1 MKTMERLVGI
11 GMAVGWCLGASAAPG
26 PIVIDLAGESAAR
39 AAATITVDG
48 QIYVPGTV
56 IRDAVFPT
64 QHCVRVSGPGV
75 YVQRWN
81 ALGGFPRFSQTNDV
95 LWIMGSADPDVTVTH
110 TATVTKN
117 VRYVSPT
124 GRDATDA
131 GLTAADPYRTLDYAA
146 LQAPDVCV
154 IFCAAGDYREGA
166 YVSGSERSR
175 VYDYKKQLL
184 FRGAGIGR
192 SVLWGEL
199 DGTDPSDGRGLG
211 AMRCAFFDSG
221 ARSAIQGFTVRDGR
235 CVSTGTESATTAR
248 GGGGCNV
255 NFVDCLI
262 TNCAAWRGQVVYHGS
277 LTRCVVVG
285 NAVTQTAGGRLFE
298 GTCTVTSSALFESA
312 VDGVRPALSQDAPLY
327 QCTVYPATGLSA
339 NALVADPCVFTNCV
353 SSATGDFGSSVRAQC
368 AGCVWKWGRTNF
380 DPAKQVVSD
389 CTDADPDCVDWAGRD
404 IRLKATSPAIGAG
417 VLPDDYYKFYCS
429 DLMGRP
435 VVFRRGRPTAGA
447 VQEIVACV
455 RVTAQPDVGTVEPSG
470 DTVLEPGARVTVR
483 ARGVTRPVAG
493 FTVNGAFVAGP
504 TYTYEAPTDD
514 TTPDSVVVS
523 AVVFGTNWYVNANAE
538 SGGDGFSPAT
548 AKRTLAEAFA
558 GDVRAGDV
566 ILVAEGDYA
575 DGTMAQP
582 SAADS
587 IRCRVAIPA
596 GVSLVASGRR
606 EATRIVGAA
615 ASAEDSADNYPG
627 CGADAV
633 RCVWMGAGA
642 RIRGFTLTGGRT
654 ACVALDGGSDKSSSR
669 EACYGGAVLAKSG
682 AVVEDCLITNAVSR
696 RGSAATGG
704 TFRRCTFVDI
714 GGAHSVLTDWDALNY
729 KLGEVE
735 SSSFD
740 FFNMPLDVA
749 APLVNVFV
757 GERKANGAPHNAA
770 IIMRAGRIVRN
781 AVCLAHISMATADSC
796 MLTNVV
802 CQGFS
807 GAGAAVA
814 SIVGFGGVWTVGEMT
829 AGLRAEGGAFVGL
842 SGRDSAFVDAGG
854 TAEGGLAGAID
865 LAGLPRVSN
874 GAIDVGPWEYDWRGD
889 FAKAIGGRGTA
900 VSVASAGVT
909 LSEAGLVRLTDGER
923 LICTVT
929 DVRKATLPFAVSGG
943 TLTLDDG
950 TGERTFTADG
960 DCAHAARPVTFTLA
974 FSGEGY
980 ADILRLKSDGGL
992 LLLVK

>member
-1 MKTMERLVGI
+1 MIK
-11 GMAVGWCLGASAAPG
+11 
-26 PIVIDLAGESAAR
+26 LAGESAAR
-39 AAATITVDG
+39 ADATITVDG
-48 QIYVPGTV
+48 QPYLPGTE
-56 IRDAVFPT
+56 IRDDVFPT

-81 ALGGFPRFSQTNDV
+81 ALSGFPRFSQTNDV
-95 LWIMGSADPDVTVTH
+95 LWIMGSADPGVTVTH

-124 GRDATDA
+124 GRDAADA
-131 GLTAADPYRTLDYAA
+131 GLTADAPYRTLDYAA
-146 LQAPDVCV
+146 SQAPNVCV
-154 IFCAAGDYREGA
+154 ILCSAGDYREGA
-166 YVSGSERSR
+166 YASGSERSR
-175 VYDYKKQLL
+175 VHDYGKQLL
-184 FRGAGIGR
+184 FRGAGVGR

-199 DGTDPSDGRGLG
+199 AGTDPSDGRGP
-211 AMRCAFFDSG
+211 AAVRCAFFDSS

-235 CVSTGTESATTAR
+235 CISTGTESATTAR

-277 LTRCVVVG
+277 LARCVVAG
-285 NAVTQTAGGRLFE
+285 NAVAATAGGRLFE
-298 GTCTVTSSALFESA
+298 GACTVTSSALFESA
-312 VDGVRPALSQDAPLY
+312 VDGVCPALSLETPLY

-339 NALVADPCVFTNCV
+339 NALVANPCVFTNCV
-353 SSATGDFGSSVRAQC
+353 SSATGDFGQSVRAQC
-368 AGCVWKWGRTNF
+368 AGCVWQWGRTNF

-389 CTDADPDCVDWAGRD
+389 CTDADPDCIDWAGRD

-417 VLPDDYYKFYCS
+417 VVPDDYYKFYCS

-435 VVFRRGRPTAGA
+435 VVFREGRPTAGA
-447 VQEIVACV
+447 VQDVVACV

-470 DTVLEPGARVTVR
+470 DTVLEPGASVTVR
-483 ARGVTRPVAG
+483 AKGVTRPVAG
-493 FTVNGAFVAGP
+493 YTVNGAFVAGS
-504 TYTYEAPTDD
+504 TYTYEAPADGA
-514 TTPDSVVVS
+514 TPDPVVVS
-523 AVVFGTNWYVNANAE
+523 AVVFGTNWYVNAHAE

-548 AKRTLAEAFA
+548 AKRTLAEALA

-566 ILVAEGDYA
+566 ISVAEGDYA

-582 SAADS
+582 SASDS

-615 ASAEDSADNYPG
+615 ASVEDSAADYPG

-669 EACYGGAVLAKSG
+669 EACYGGAVLAKGG
-682 AVVEDCLITNAVSR
+682 AIIEDCLITNAVSR

-704 TFRRCTFVDI
+704 TFRRCAFVDI
-714 GGAHSVLTDWDALNY
+714 GGAHSVLTSWAASGY
-729 KLGEVE
+729 ELGAVE
-735 SSSFD
+735 SCSLD
-740 FFNMPLDVA
+740 YFNAPLDIA
-749 APLVNVFV
+749 APLVNVFI
-757 GERKANGAPHNAA
+757 GERKANGATHNAA
-770 IIMRAGRIVRN
+770 VVTRAGRIIRN
-781 AVCLAHISMATADSC
+781 TICLAHISNTTADSC
-796 MLTNVV
+796 TLTNVV
-802 CQGFS
+802 CRGFS
-807 GAGAAVA
+807 GAGAAAV
-814 SIVGFGGVWTVGEMT
+814 STVGFGGVWTVGEMT
-829 AGLRAEGGAFVGL
+829 AGLRVEGGAFVGL

-854 TAEGGLAGAID
+854 LAEWGLAGTAD

-889 FAKAIGGRGTA
+889 FAKAIGGLGTV

-909 LSEAGLVRLTDGER
+909 LNEAGALRLTDGDC
-923 LICTVT
+923 LTCTVT
-929 DVRKATLPFAVSGG
+929 DVRKATLSFAVSGG

-960 DCAHAARPVTFTLA
+960 ECALAARPVTFTLA
-974 FSGEGY
+974 FSGDGH
-980 ADILRLKSDGGL
+980 ADILKLKSDVGFL
-992 LLLVK
+992 FIVK